1 MQPEKGP
8 VDPQKTAQPDPQE
21 TPYAAPLQSAPTQ
34 PSQPA
39 TQPVVTLTPDP
50 IMQQPDDEEPMVED
64 FAQDPDA
71 ANEMEP
77 VRWQAHEY
85 IHHEKGF
92 GWFFLFTLTVLG
104 LIALAVFVLQSLSFA
119 ILIPVMAA
127 ALVVY
132 THRPP
137 RLIDY
142 TLSRQG
148 LHVNDRLYTFGEFKS
163 FGVIHD
169 DGEYSIMLVPT
180 KRFRPGVTVYF
191 PEEAGEAIVDM
202 LGARLPMQELRLDMI
217 DRLIRKL
224 RI

>member
-1 MQPEKGP
+1 MQPERGP
-8 VDPQKTAQPDPQE
+8 VDPQKTAQTDLQGA
-21 TPYAAPLQSAPTQ
+21 PYATPLQTTPTQ

-39 TQPVVTLTPDP
+39 VQPVVTLTPDP
-50 IMQQPDDEEPMVED
+50 IMQQPDDEPIADEYAPQESTSD
-64 FAQDPDA
+64 
-71 ANEMEP
+71 EMEP

-92 GWFFLFTLTVLG
+92 GWFFLFALVVLA
-104 LIALAVFVLQSLSFA
+104 LIALAVFVMQSLSFA
-119 ILIPVMAA
+119 ILVPVMAA
-127 ALVVY
+127 ALIVY

-137 RLIDY
+137 RIIDY
-142 TLSRQG
+142 TLSKQG
-148 LHVNDRLYTFGEFKS
+148 LHVNDRLYAFGEFKS
-163 FGVIHD
+163 FGIIHD

-202 LGARLPMQELRLDMI
+202 LGARLPMQDLHLDMI

>member
-8 VDPQKTAQPDPQE
+8 QGPQQPEQPVSQS
-21 TPYAAPLQSAPTQ
+21 TPYATEPLQNPVQTGS
-34 PSQPA
+34 
-39 TQPVVTLTPDP
+39 QPVVTLRPDAQP
-50 IMQQPDDEEPMVED
+50 QEQQLASDVPEDEIEPMQEES
-64 FAQDPDA
+64 FDP
-71 ANEMEP
+71 EP

-92 GWFFLFTLTVLG
+92 GWFFLFSLVVIA
-104 LIALAVFVLQSLSFA
+104 LIALALFVMQSLSFA

-137 RLIDY
+137 RVLDY

-148 LHVNDRLYTFGEFKS
+148 LHVNDKLYAFNEFKS

-169 DGEYSIMLVPT
+169 DGEYSIMLVPV
-180 KRFRPGVTVYF
+180 KRFRAGLTVYF

-202 LGARLPMQELRLDMI
+202 LGARLPMQELHLDLI